1 MRSKKT
7 ISDIDVAG
15 RRVLMRVDFNVPLDG
30 ARITDDRR
38 VVMALESIR
47 SVIDRDGKLIL
58 MSHLGRPKGERR
70 MEFSLRPVADHL
82 ATLLERPVA
91 FAEDCIGA
99 DADAR
104 VAELGNGEVLLL
116 ENVRFHAA
124 EDLIDKIRKSGAEAT
139 PAQRDTISGFAS
151 ALANHGEVYCNNAFG
166 TCHREH
172 VSMYDVPLAIR
183 PGPCVVGHLVEKE
196 LRFLGGAL
204 SNPSRPFVAI
214 LGGAK
219 VSDKIGVIEN
229 LLPKVDTILIG
240 GAMAYTF
247 LASQGKDIGRSLCE
261 RDRLDLAR
269 SLLEKA
275 NGKIRLPSDSVCAAA
290 LAEGVETTPC
300 DAAIP
305 ADLMGLDIGPKTIS
319 DYATILADAM
329 TIVWNGPMGVFETP
343 PFDKGTFAVADAL
356 VKATQNGATTIIGG
370 GDSAA
375 AVEAADLAS
384 KMTHIS
390 TGGGASLEFL
400 EGRPFETIEI
410 LDDA

>member
-1 MRSKKT
+1 MRSLRQVKSKKT

-58 MSHLGRPKGERR
+58 MSHLGRPKGERK
-70 MEFSLRPVADHL
+70 MEFSLRPVAEHL

-99 DADAR
+99 DADTK
-104 VAELGNGEVLLL
+104 VAELRNAEVLLL

-124 EDLIDKIRKSGAEAT
+124 EDLVDKIRKSGAEPT
-139 PAQRDTISGFAS
+139 PAQRDTISGFAT

-247 LASQGKDIGRSLCE
+247 SLAQGGQVGRSLVE
-261 RDRLDLAR
+261 PDKVALAKE
-269 SLLEKA
+269 LLERGGDKLM
-275 NGKIRLPSDSVCAAA
+275 LPVDTHCGDDFKGDCNKQVVAA
-290 LAEGVETTPC
+290 GQ
-300 DAAIP
+300 IP
-305 ADLMGLDIGPKTIS
+305 DGWEGLDIGPKTAEL
-319 DYATILADAM
+319 YGETVKNAKTV
-329 TIVWNGPMGVFETP
+329 VWNGPMGVF
-343 PFDKGTFAVADAL
+343 
-356 VKATQNGATTIIGG
+356 
-370 GDSAA
+370 
-375 AVEAADLAS
+375 
-384 KMTHIS
+384 
-390 TGGGASLEFL
+390 
-400 EGRPFETIEI
+400 
-410 LDDA
+410 